1 MPRMAADIHGFLRKK
16 TVDATNDY
24 VSDLKALTHDQ
35 LNTSPGGGARTAY
48 DFTLE
53 IVQVNERIAKR
64 LRGEVPP
71 PPGEGWTVA
80 PAEFQNKGVAID
92 AVTASGD
99 AVVAAWD
106 ALPPGEMDKEIVL
119 SSGAKMTPMDLMYLA
134 SVHLRYHGAQLNYIQ
149 SMVGDTEIHWGR

>member
-1 MPRMAADIHGFLRKK
+1 MPRMAADIHAFLRKK

-35 LNTSPGGGARTAY
+35 LNTSPGGGARTGY

-53 IVQVNERIAKR
+53 IVQVNERIAAR
-64 LRGEVPP
+64 LRGEAPA

-80 PAEFQNKGVAID
+80 PAEFQNKDVAVD
-92 AVTASGD
+92 AITASGE

-106 ALPPGEMDKEIVL
+106 ALPPGDVDMEIVL
-119 SSGAKMTPMDLMYLA
+119 PSGATMTPMDLMYLA
-134 SVHLRYHGAQLNYIQ
+134 GVHLRYHDAQLNYLQ
-149 SMVGDTEIHWGR
+149 AMVGDTQVHWER